1 MEDAFKQFWQ
11 ASNLSPS
18 TSANYA
24 KRMSAYDAN
33 NKNLKLLYPNEPLKL
48 PRKTTKLSKIT
59 NSRSSSRD
67 FSTDYIS
74 KKDVSRLLQSLATIN
89 GDLEHRTYPSA
100 GATYSVETFLIS
112 FGGELGNHAYYYHPQ
127 NHGITRIKALTISE
141 TKLKQ
146 LTNLGYTGNPSLLVL
161 FVGCGERVSA
171 KYDQRGYRFMLIEAG
186 AMLQQLS
193 LAIADN
199 KHVAGCAIGG
209 LLDDELLQY
218 VDQNKP
224 DRYLLSGLII
234 GKK

>member
-11 ASNLSPS
+11 ASSLSPS

-112 FGGELGNHAYYYHPQ
+112 FGGELGKHAYYYHP
-127 NHGITRIKALTISE
+127 
-141 TKLKQ
+141 
-146 LTNLGYTGNPSLLVL
+146 
-161 FVGCGERVSA
+161 
-171 KYDQRGYRFMLIEAG
+171 
-186 AMLQQLS
+186 
-193 LAIADN
+193 
-199 KHVAGCAIGG
+199 
-209 LLDDELLQY
+209 
-218 VDQNKP
+218 
-224 DRYLLSGLII
+224 DRKSVV
-234 GKK
+234 